1 MGCMLKQDQSELQ
14 NNDVEKE
21 DKAARDT
28 VVEGVKGV
36 RETGGVFADEEDV
49 DTTEKIALVTG
60 TADENVEENVLQEC
74 MLKQYQ
80 SELQNYDVEKE
91 DKAAQDTV
99 VEGVKG
105 VRETGG
111 VFADEED
118 VDTTEKIA
126 LVTGTADENVE

>member
-1 MGCMLKQDQSELQ
+1 MG
-14 NNDVEKE
+14 
-21 DKAARDT
+21 
-28 VVEGVKGV
+28 
-36 RETGGVFADEEDV
+36 V
-49 DTTEKIALVTG
+49 DTTEKIALVKG
-60 TADENVEENVLQEC
+60 TVDENVEENVLQEC
-74 MLKQYQ
+74 MLKQDQ
-80 SELQNYDVEKE
+80 SELQNKDVEKE

-126 LVTGTADENVE
+126 LVKGTADENVEENVLQECMSKQDYSELQNEDE